1 MPVYAIPA
9 DLTDPPENAES
20 QIRLASSLVD
30 DATLTAFYTVDAE
43 GLPIDEDIRSRF
55 KAAVVAQVGYWAEL
69 GINPA
74 LGVAGVSSERVA
86 TSKSI
91 AGASISYESGER
103 SSLEK
108 SNALTVLGPE
118 AIAVLGYLVRG
129 PVMVRG

>member
-1 MPVYAIPA
+1 MPEYATPD

-43 GLPIDEDIRSRF
+43 GMPINEDIRTRF
-55 KAAVVAQVGYWAEL
+55 KDAVVAQVSYWTEL
-69 GINPA
+69 GVNPA

-118 AIAVLGYLVRG
+118 AMAVLGYLVRG

>member
-1 MPVYAIPA
+1 MPVYAEPS
-9 DLTDPPENAES
+9 DLTNAPDNAIS

-43 GLPIDEDIRSRF
+43 GMPINEDIRARF
-55 KAAVVAQVGYWAEL
+55 KAAVVAQVSYWAEL

-74 LGVAGVSSERVA
+74 LGVAGITSERVA

-129 PVMVRG
+129 PVIVRG